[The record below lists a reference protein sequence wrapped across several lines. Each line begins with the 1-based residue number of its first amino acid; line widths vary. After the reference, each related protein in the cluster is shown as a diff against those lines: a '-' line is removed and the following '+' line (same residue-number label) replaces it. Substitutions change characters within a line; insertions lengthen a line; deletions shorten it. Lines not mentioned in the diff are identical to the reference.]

1 MSEINNSSRIGVYIG
16 DDLLARC
23 DAAMEKTN
31 AESRSEF
38 IRDALEHY
46 IAVINMQESS
56 KVLTPALE
64 SVIGSKIALTASSG
78 RRSRKRS
85 RPTVSDPVVMNMTTV
100 KGRPCNQYRRTAP
113 CSVVRRYLTK
123 RNKQLKPLGEVK
135 TFSGLKIP
143 PYVVVSHRRVS
154 TTYGGR
160 ESRFGFAAVFKGE
173 NKVGIDKNIS
183 VGYKGE

>member
-56 KVLTPALE
+56 RVLTPALE
-64 SVIGSKIALTASSG
+64 SVIGSKIALTEDRISQLLFKLTVEIAVQNHLTAG
-78 RRSRKRS
+78 RYRYEDSYLDGLRDYC
-85 RPTVSDPVVMNMTTV
+85 VQQV
-100 KGRPCNQYRRTAP
+100 KALNGR
-113 CSVVRRYLTK
+113 VD
-123 RNKQLKPLGEVK
+123 LKEIQKAYEG
-135 TFSGLKIP
+135 
-143 PYVVVSHRRVS
+143 
-154 TTYGGR
+154 
-160 ESRFGFAAVFKGE
+160 
-173 NKVGIDKNIS
+173 
-183 VGYKGE
+183 

>member
-31 AESRSEF
+31 ADSRSEF

-64 SVIGSKIALTASSG
+64 SVIGSKIALTEDRINSIVFKLGVEVAMMNNILAS
-78 RRSRKRS
+78 
-85 RPTVSDPVVMNMTTV
+85 THNIDSDSMD
-100 KGRPCNQYRRTAP
+100 AL
-113 CSVVRRYLTK
+113 RRYCTD
-123 RNKQLKPLGEVK
+123 EVA
-135 TFSGLKIP
+135 SI
-143 PYVVVSHRRVS
+143 
-154 TTYGGR
+154 GGR
-160 ESRFGFAAVFKGE
+160 YRLEDAVEFQAG
-173 NKVGIDKNIS
+173 
-183 VGYKGE
+183 